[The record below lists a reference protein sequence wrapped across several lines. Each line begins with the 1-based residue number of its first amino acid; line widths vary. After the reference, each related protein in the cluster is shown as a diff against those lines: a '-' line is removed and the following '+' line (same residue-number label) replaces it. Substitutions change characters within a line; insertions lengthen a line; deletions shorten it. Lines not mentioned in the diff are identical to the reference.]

1 MESLTDRVVLV
12 TGGSSGIGL
21 AAARAFSRAGARV
34 AIAARGVEQG
44 ETAAAAIRAEGG
56 RAQFIAAD
64 VSIASDVSGLVSRT
78 VAAFGRLDAAF
89 NNAADESGTLG
100 DTAELLDEQF
110 DHALVLNLKSI
121 WLCMKHEIR
130 QMLAQIPPGGAIVN
144 TSSINGLGGVPGAGL
159 YAAAKAGVLALTKSA
174 AREYAS
180 RRIRVN
186 ALVPGAFRTAML
198 ERALR
203 DAGDDE
209 GARQAAEQRYVQAI
223 PLGRIGGPEEAA
235 AAAVWL
241 CSDAASFVT
250 GLSMI
255 VDGGMTSN
263 VR

>member
-1 MESLTDRVVLV
+1 MESLRDRVVLV
-12 TGGSSGIGL
+12 TGSSSGIGL
-21 AAARAFSRAGARV
+21 AAARAFAGAGARV
-34 AIAARGVEQG
+34 AIAARGVERG
-44 ETAAAAIRAEGG
+44 EAAAAAIRAEGG

-64 VSIASDVSGLVSRT
+64 LSVASDVSALVSRT

-89 NNAADESGTLG
+89 NNAADESRTLG
-100 DTAELLDEQF
+100 ETAELSDEQF
-110 DHALVLNLKSI
+110 DHALVLNLKSV

-130 QMLAQIPPGGAIVN
+130 QMLAQVPPGGAIVN

-174 AREYAS
+174 AREHAS
-180 RRIRVN
+180 RGIRVN

-203 DAGDDE
+203 DAGGDE
-209 GARQAAEQRYVQAI
+209 VARRAAEQRYAQAI

-255 VDGGMTSN
+255 VDGGMTSS